1 MLSESTLVPCREWN
15 IIQNGRLVVTC
26 ANGQYIIV
34 IDICLICFNLVL
46 LMNVECIISFKCN
59 LILPKASNIS
69 TFQFPSISMFQN
81 FHLTIIFIH
90 FQISSMFKE
99 LLCNKIFF
107 HIIKYSFDWQDIFQK
122 YFIYVIINSLKN
134 IPLSSLV
141 HGLLLTS

>member
-1 MLSESTLVPCREWN
+1 VLNESTLVPCREWN

-34 IDICLICFNLVL
+34 IDICLIFLNLVL

-81 FHLTIIFIH
+81 FQFDDNFHLF
-90 FQISSMFKE
+90 SNLSMFRK

-107 HIIKYSFDWQDIFQK
+107 HIIKYSFDWQDTFQIFYLCGNK
-122 YFIYVIINSLKN
+122 YFKN
-134 IPLSSLV
+134 IPISSLAHV
-141 HGLLLTS
+141 HLLTS